1 VPRTRVTYNTI
12 MNTQSFL
19 RKTSTAKT
27 GIVLGLLIIILI
39 AAQVTAH
46 LVQRDFGRVTVSNV
60 KFTNENDVV
69 VRAKLMKPV
78 AATGDSFPAVVFVH
92 GYQNNRETSDAYCI
106 ELARRGF
113 VVLNIDAVG
122 RGNSGEPAHVE
133 SPDFDTTY
141 GARSAV
147 AYLRSLPHVRSDS
160 IGLAGHSLGAE
171 MAYEV
176 ALDDPGIAAL
186 LISGFAY
193 TDKASFDRP
202 RNMLMIIGKW
212 DEFRDR
218 MTGVDDIEA
227 EWMSTAQTKSAI
239 DHPAPEVG
247 LTYGDFADGTARRVI
262 IPPVVH
268 VMESHSRYAIG
279 EALEWMRSSLEPD
292 VDYWKPTD
300 SQIWHLK
307 EWMTLIAML
316 ACFASLLPLGLL
328 LVKTPF
334 YAEASLETPLRYSA
348 SGRGFRIPALING
361 LLMCLYLPLILVLFA
376 VHIYLVPID
385 RLFPMMMVNGV
396 VWWFLLTNLVGFVL
410 FVFWY
415 RKARERGETDLFD
428 LGISYRLDRMS
439 LDLIPLLK
447 SILLAVVLFAYA
459 LGIETTLEKLLIVDF
474 RFVFPFASDFTWHR
488 SLMFLTYFPFLLIGF
503 LCLGMFLHG
512 RVRRRPLKGFMTTYF
527 SWSATNIL
535 VMTIPVLV
543 MLAAQY
549 VPLVLTGTI
558 LFVGPGGM
566 FVTFVLNLF
575 HIAGVLI
582 LIIPISTWF
591 YRLTGRIYT
600 GAVLCAL
607 IVAWMFTSSQVIA
620 PIPV

>member
-1 VPRTRVTYNTI
+1 

-19 RKTSTAKT
+19 RRTSTAKT
-27 GIVLGLLIIILI
+27 AVFLALLIVILA

-46 LVQRDFGRVTVSNV
+46 LVQRDFGGVAVSNV
-60 KFTNENDVV
+60 KFANGNDVM
-69 VRAKLMKPV
+69 VRAKLMEP
-78 AATGDSFPAVVFVH
+78 ATGTQETFPAVVFVH

-113 VVLNIDAVG
+113 VVLNIDAIG
-122 RGNSGEPAHVE
+122 RGNSGEPAAPGA
-133 SPDFDTTY
+133 PDFDTTY

-147 AYLRSLPHVRSDS
+147 AYLRSLPQVRSDS

-171 MAYEV
+171 MVYEV
-176 ALDDPGIAAL
+176 ALEDPGIGAL
-186 LISGFAY
+186 IISGFAF
-193 TDKASFDRP
+193 TEEASFTRP

-227 EWMSTAQTKSAI
+227 EWMSTPQTRSAI
-239 DHPAPEVG
+239 DHPSPAEG
-247 LTYGDFADGTARRVI
+247 STYGEFADGTARRVV
-262 IPPVVH
+262 IPPVIH
-268 VMESHSRYAIG
+268 VMESHSRHAIA
-279 EALEWMRSSLEPD
+279 EAVEWMRSSLKPD
-292 VDYWKPTD
+292 DDYWIPTD
-300 SQIWHLK
+300 NQIWHLK

-328 LVKTPF
+328 LIKTRF
-334 YAEASLETPLRYSA
+334 FAEASLESPLRYSA
-348 SGRGFRIPALING
+348 SGRGFSTPVIVNG

-376 VHIYLVPID
+376 VHIYVVPID
-385 RLFPMMMVNGV
+385 RLFPMMMVNGI
-396 VWWFLLTNLVGFVL
+396 VWWFLLTNLMGLVL
-410 FVFWY
+410 IVFWY
-415 RKARERGETDLFD
+415 KKAKERGETDLFD
-428 LGISYRLDRMS
+428 LGISYRLDRFA
-439 LDLIPLLK
+439 LEPVLLLK
-447 SILLAVVLFAYA
+447 SILLAVILFAYA
-459 LGIETTLEKLLIVDF
+459 LGIETVLEKLLIVDF
-474 RFVFPFASDFTWHR
+474 RFIFPFASDLTWYR
-488 SLMFLTYFPFLLIGF
+488 SLMFLVYFPFLLIGF
-503 LCLGMFLHG
+503 LCLGIFLHG
-512 RVRRRPLKGFMTTYF
+512 RIRRRPLKRFMTTFF
-527 SWSATNIL
+527 SWSVTNVL
-535 VMTIPVLV
+535 VMIIPVLLL
-543 MLAAQY
+543 LAAQY

-575 HIAGVLI
+575 HITGVLI
-582 LIIPISTWF
+582 IIIPISTWF